1 MGGALLKKW
10 GLPEKR
16 LSNDEYNRLKNTL
29 LDTLSG
35 SVHRYHTDK
44 EFGDYYDCA
53 DKFGV
58 APAIRQKETHGDLDI
73 LVGVDDLE
81 KDLSFN
87 RRTYQDM
94 LWEWQGDRL
103 NTLEFLERLSGYM
116 PSVNSNV
123 ISFPY
128 KGFQVDL
135 TFVPLEDFYSSK
147 NYNSWGDCSN
157 LLGRVFHKMG
167 LHFGHTGLSFWIRQG
182 MFDNNVTWSDND
194 HIYEKVVLTK
204 NMEDICK
211 IGGFDYSKWIAGF
224 DTNEEV
230 YRFVTESEY
239 FRKELFAFENLNH
252 INRVRNKK
260 RPMYAAFVEWLETT
274 DPDESGKKEFLDKS
288 TYALIYQKKFSHLQ
302 TAISKY
308 YFEYNVTKCL
318 KSKLNGRI
326 IMDVLGIEDGKTVG
340 QIMSAI
346 KKEFTTMELI
356 GKTESEIRVIIGD
369 AAAYLAHQ
377 NHLML
382 Q

>member
-16 LSNDEYNRLKNTL
+16 LSNDEYNRLKNEL
-29 LDTLSG
+29 VNILHSQVHAFHRDVDYGDILRCYDT
-35 SVHRYHTDK
+35 
-44 EFGDYYDCA
+44 
-53 DKFGV
+53 FGV
-58 APAIRQKETHGDLDI
+58 APAIKQKETHGDLDI
-73 LVGVDDLE
+73 LVGVDSLE
-81 KDLSFN
+81 KDLGFN

-94 LWEWQGDRL
+94 LWDWRSERL
-103 NTLEFLERLSGYM
+103 NTSDFLERLSGHK

-128 KGFQVDL
+128 MGFQVDL

-157 LLGRVFHKMG
+157 LMGRVFHKMG

-194 HIYEKVVLTK
+194 HIYEKVILTK

-211 IGGFDYSKWIAGF
+211 IGGFDYSKWEAGF

-230 YRFVTESEY
+230 YRFVAESEY
-239 FRKELFAFENLNH
+239 FKKELFAFENLNH

-260 RPMYAAFVEWLETT
+260 RPMYAAFVEWLETSN
-274 DPDESGKKEFLDKS
+274 PDDSNEKEFLDKS
-288 TYALIYQKKFSHLQ
+288 TYALIYQKRFPHLQ

-326 IMDVLGIEDGKTVG
+326 IMDVLGTDDGRTVG
-340 QIMSAI
+340 QIMSEI
-346 KKEFTTMELI
+346 KKKYTTMELI

-369 AAAYLAHQ
+369 AAAYLAYST
-377 NHLML
+377 HLML